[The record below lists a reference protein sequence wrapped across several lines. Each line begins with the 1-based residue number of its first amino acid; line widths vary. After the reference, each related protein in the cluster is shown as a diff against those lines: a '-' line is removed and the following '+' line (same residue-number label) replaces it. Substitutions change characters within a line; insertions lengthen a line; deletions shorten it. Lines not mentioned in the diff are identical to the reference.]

1 MQDVLLY
8 ALGVAFVILGIAISI
23 AIHEL
28 GHLWPAKAFG
38 VRVKQY
44 MIGFGPTV
52 ISRTRGE
59 TEYGVK
65 AIPLGGY
72 ISMVGMF
79 APSSKPV
86 TGPFAKMI
94 NEAREASL
102 EEVTAPDS
110 GREFYR
116 LHPAKKL
123 IIMLGGPFMNLLLG
137 LVLVMVALSGIGVNQ
152 TVPRITEVSECW
164 VPAGEVCTASDLKTP
179 AYAAG
184 LQAGDEIV
192 AINGVGVTSWRE
204 ADELLNASDPDAE
217 VQLTVLRDQQSLTL
231 FITPLW
237 METDSG
243 FVPRL
248 GVYLAAEPRQ
258 LSLSDSVAVAGE
270 SVGAVFGLI
279 IGLPAAVWEVSSTLF
294 SGAERDPNGPISL
307 LGVGQIAGEV
317 ASADQ
322 LSIAARI
329 STGLMILGSLNFAL
343 FAFNLIPLIPL
354 DGGRVVEAGYEWVK
368 RGWYR
373 ASGRGELNPVDTAR
387 MIPLAYL
394 VWVVLLAVG
403 LLLILADLLKP
414 VSL

>member
-8 ALGVAFVILGIAISI
+8 ALGVLFVILGIAISI

-52 ISRTRGE
+52 FSRTRGD
-59 TEYGVK
+59 TEYGIK

-79 APSSKPV
+79 APTSKPV
-86 TGPFAKMI
+86 RGPFAKMI

-102 EEVTAPDS
+102 EEMTAADT

-116 LHPAKKL
+116 LHPGKKL
-123 IIMLGGPFMNLLLG
+123 IIMLGGPVMNLFLG
-137 LVLVMVALSGIGVNQ
+137 VILILAALSGLGVNQ

-164 VPAGEVCTASDLKTP
+164 VPVGETCTETDVKTP
-179 AYAAG
+179 AYLAG
-184 LQAGDEIV
+184 LQAGDLIT
-192 AINGVGVTSWRE
+192 AIDGNDVTTWRA
-204 ADELLNASDPDAE
+204 ADEILKASNPE
-217 VQLTVLRDQQSLTL
+217 EPVSLQVQRGQESLTL
-231 FITPLW
+231 SISPLW
-237 METDSG
+237 METESG
-243 FVPRL
+243 LAPRL
-248 GVYLAAEPRQ
+248 GVYLDAELTQ
-258 LSLSDSVAVAGE
+258 LAPAESIAISGDSL
-270 SVGAVFGLI
+270 GAVFGLI
-279 IGLPAAVWEVSSTLF
+279 VGLPAAVWEVGTSLV
-294 SGAERDPNGPISL
+294 SGAERDPNGPISI

-322 LSIAARI
+322 LSVAARV
-329 STGLMILGSLNFAL
+329 STGFMILGSLNFAL

-354 DGGRVVEAGYEWVK
+354 DGGRVVEAGYEAGK
-368 RGWYR
+368 RAWYR
-373 ASGRGELNPVDTAR
+373 VMRRGAPEPIDSAR

-394 VWVVLLAVG
+394 VWVLLLGVG